1 MGKKSLLRFNEE
13 RALKLFTVLTD
24 YWRNKKGI
32 FTDITLPQDRYPLP
46 ADPIAA
52 ARWFFFAAITQRG
65 GVVSEDPFKWL
76 WSLWEAYP
84 EVYDPHEVARSW
96 TAEKIAEKF
105 IQVVK
110 AKNLNGSMP
119 THTQTLLWPGS
130 DLRIPRQKRIRPK
143 SQEKA
148 FYKLEEFANSW
159 YQNALALARHWGGD
173 LRNVFWGVTEFE
185 EAFRRIDYKRA
196 PTTVSFGGMRRKIF
210 SLLVIW
216 LQEKNL
222 IPQFPGPIPVDFHA
236 IRVLVSTG
244 VIDAK
249 GFTPFIPRK
258 AEQESLR
265 GRLALQIT
273 ERVTD
278 EIALW
283 SQRFCAKNGFSHM
296 DINPAVW
303 VLSRELCAQQ
313 LQNSGRENSDGSV
326 TLVDAKELQRNP
338 TLWPE
343 EYRDACSRC
352 PIESLCV
359 RTLPN
364 RPYYRWGVAM
374 TAERI
379 PFPHHIL
386 RGTVLPGIRHCDLVF
401 VEARK
406 DKRA

>member
-1 MGKKSLLRFNEE
+1 MAKKVIRFNEE
-13 RALKLFTVLTD
+13 RALKLFAILSD

-32 FTDITLPQDRYPLP
+32 FTDITLPQDRYQLP

-76 WSLWEAYP
+76 WSLWEKYP
-84 EVYDPHEVARSW
+84 EMYDP
-96 TAEKIAEKF
+96 
-105 IQVVK
+105 QVVAQQWTPELIARKFTEIVELKKSDSPSPK
-110 AKNLNGSMP
+110 AEQS
-119 THTQTLLWPGS
+119 LLWPGA
-130 DLRIPRQKRIRPK
+130 DLRIQRPRRMRPK
-143 SQEKA
+143 SQKKA

-159 YQNALALARHWGGD
+159 YQNACALARSWGGD
-173 LRNVFWGVTEFE
+173 LRNVFWGVIEFE
-185 EAFRRIDYKRA
+185 EAYRRIDYKRA
-196 PTTVSFGGMRRKIF
+196 PNAVSFGGMRRKIF
-210 SLLVIW
+210 SLLTIW

-222 IPQFPGPIPVDFHA
+222 IPRFPGPIPVDFHA

-244 VIDAK
+244 VIDRRA
-249 GFTPFIPRK
+249 FSPFVPK
-258 AEQESLR
+258 KPEQESLR
-265 GRLALQIT
+265 GVPALQVT

-283 SQRFCAKNGFSHM
+283 SQRFCTENGFSHM

-303 VLSRELCAQQ
+303 VLSRELCVEQ
-313 LQNSGRENSDGSV
+313 LQNSGQENLDRSI
-326 TLVDAKELQRNP
+326 TLVDPEELRRNSA
-338 TLWPE
+338 LWPV
-343 EYRDACSRC
+343 EYPDLCSHC

-374 TAERI
+374 TAERV
-379 PFPHHIL
+379 PYPHQHL
-386 RGTVLPGIRHCDLVF
+386 EGSVLPGMERRDLTALV
-401 VEARK
+401 ARK

>member
-1 MGKKSLLRFNEE
+1 MSKKSTLRFNED
-13 RALKLFTVLTD
+13 RALKLFAILTD

-32 FTDITLPQDRYPLP
+32 FADITLPQDRYQLP
-46 ADPIAA
+46 ANPIDA

-76 WSLWEAYP
+76 WSLWEKYP
-84 EVYDPHEVARSW
+84 EMYDPQVVTHKW
-96 TAEKIAEKF
+96 TPELIAEKF
-105 IQVVK
+105 IEIVGVKKVV
-110 AKNLNGSMP
+110 GQSEV
-119 THTQTLLWPGS
+119 TRQSLLWPGS
-130 DLRIPRQKRIRPK
+130 DLKLPRRGRIRPK

-159 YQNALALARHWGGD
+159 HENALALARSWGGD

-185 EAFRRIDYKRA
+185 EAYRRIDYKRA
-196 PTTVSFGGMRRKIF
+196 PEAVSFGGMRRKIF
-210 SLLVIW
+210 SLLTIW

-244 VIDAK
+244 VIDKRA
-249 GFTPFIPRK
+249 FSPFAPRK

-265 GRLALQIT
+265 GRLSLQIT

-278 EIALW
+278 EVALW
-283 SQRFCAKNGFSHM
+283 SQRFCTKYGFSHM

-303 VLSRELCAQQ
+303 VLSRELCVEQ
-313 LQNSGRENSDGSV
+313 LQNFGQENQDGS
-326 TLVDAKELQRNP
+326 LILIDADELRRNSA
-338 TLWPE
+338 LWPA
-343 EYRDACSRC
+343 EYPDLCSHC

-374 TAERI
+374 TADRV
-379 PFPHHIL
+379 PYPHHEL
-386 RGTVLPGIRHCDLVF
+386 RGSVLPGIERQDLMRLV
-401 VEARK
+401 ARK